1 MPAAAPRSATELA
14 ATPSWAAVDP
24 VNIPTAIS
32 ANPRAITGRGPARVS
47 PRPVPAS
54 VTAPASTRRQP
65 TRSASR
71 PAAGPTAP
79 NTQTAN
85 TRAAAAPYRL
95 QPEGHIGKGADEG
108 EEQPG

>member
-71 PAAGPTAP
+71 PATGPTAP

-85 TRAAAAPYRL
+85 TMAAAAVPRL
-95 QPEGHIGKGADEG
+95 YGAAAMVFAVWVFG
-108 EEQPG
+108 